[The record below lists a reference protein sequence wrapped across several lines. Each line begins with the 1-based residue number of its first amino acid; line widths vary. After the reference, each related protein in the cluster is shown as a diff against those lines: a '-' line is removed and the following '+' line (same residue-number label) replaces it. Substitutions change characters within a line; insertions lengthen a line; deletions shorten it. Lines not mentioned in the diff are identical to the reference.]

1 MSRLRRFWP
10 LLAIAAAAALLYFEL
25 RRSRGVT
32 AENAFWLLVGGL
44 VLILAGVDLWQ
55 SWQNR
60 QGRQETNRSN
70 ADPPDPV

>member
-10 LLAIAAAAALLYFEL
+10 LLTIAAAAALLYFEL
-25 RRSRGVT
+25 RRARGVT
-32 AENAFWLLVGGL
+32 AENAFWLLIGGL